1 MREYFV
7 YIMADRIRGTIYI
20 GMTDNLF
27 TRVQEH
33 KNGEGGYFTGKH
45 KLDKLVFFETTDD
58 VAAAI
63 WREKRLKTWERA
75 WKIRLIEEV
84 NPDWHDL
91 YDDLLS

>member
-1 MREYFV
+1 
-7 YIMADRIRGTIYI
+7 
-20 GMTDNLF
+20 
-27 TRVQEH
+27 
-33 KNGEGGYFTGKH
+33 GGYFTGKY

-75 WKIRLIEEV
+75 WKIRLIEKL

-91 YDDLLS
+91 FDDLLIK

>member
-27 TRVQEH
+27 RRMQEH
-33 KNGEGGYFTGKH
+33 KNGEGGYFTGKY

-63 WREKRLKTWERA
+63 WREKCLKTWERA
-75 WKIRLIEEV
+75 WKIRLIEKV